1 MKQNIIKS
9 IKKNNKNFT
18 RKDLIKKYFN
28 CFRDNI
34 HLKYSRHK
42 QNKYTCSYF
51 LEYYLPLKQAKN
63 LFLAIYKNDNKI
75 FLCTQSNNIYPI
87 NYSIYQYNS
96 VKNYLK
102 KILWN

>member
-1 MKQNIIKS
+1 MLSRKQNIIKS
-9 IKKNNKNFT
+9 KRIYLKNFT

-75 FLCTQSNNIYPI
+75 FLGTITINI
-87 NYSIYQYNS
+87 NYA
-96 VKNYLK
+96 K
-102 KILWN
+102 KVQIL